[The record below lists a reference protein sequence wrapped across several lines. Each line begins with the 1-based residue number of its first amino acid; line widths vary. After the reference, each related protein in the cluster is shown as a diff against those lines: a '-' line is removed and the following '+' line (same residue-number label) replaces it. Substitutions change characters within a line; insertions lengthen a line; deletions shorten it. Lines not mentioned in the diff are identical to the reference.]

1 MKSLRQ
7 LCFAL
12 VLILALVGTALAGD
26 MNSPPAPA
34 PGDMNSPPAAAPGD
48 MNSPPLAAQSEIGMR
63 GIAQE
68 MQHPGTISFLFLLLG
83 F

>member
-1 MKSLRQ
+1 MKRSRQ

-12 VLILALVGTALAGD
+12 VLTLTLAGTALAGD

-34 PGDMNSPPAAAPGD
+34 SGDMNSPPAAAPGD
-48 MNSPPLAAQSEIGMR
+48 MNSPPVAAQSEIGMR
-63 GIAQE
+63 VIAE
-68 MQHPGTISFLFLLLG
+68 DMQDPGMITFLFSLLG